1 MTFSEKLIE
10 LRKGAGETQ
19 DSLGESLGV
28 SGKTVSKWE
37 AAATEPDLSMIAA
50 LADHYQVSVD
60 ELLGRTKPMNLSQ
73 MIRAEV
79 QKTER
84 TERYSLLFQVTRDL
98 IGSLWPEGCT
108 TSPLKDC
115 VPTVTVPIDKQFRS
129 NYENSDCGMFT
140 YHTDNVRLGL
150 QVFRSPSDFAWILS
164 DKEKLADLFGLFGDP
179 DMFPLLYAINRADF
193 SEEFTAA
200 YLAEKSGVAVE
211 KVQQLLDSLL
221 PLGGIDN
228 QLRKGTLETLD
239 GEVTIY
245 TYYGA
250 GLLMGILSLMKI
262 LLDGWGG
269 SNCLSYNGICK
280 LIGEQGYEKV

>member
-1 MTFSEKLIE
+1 MTFSEKLTE
-10 LRKGAGETQ
+10 LRKAAGETQ
-19 DSLGESLGV
+19 DSLGEHLGV

-60 ELLGRTKPMNLSQ
+60 ELLGRTVPMNLSQ
-73 MIRAEV
+73 MLRAEV
-79 QKTER
+79 AKAER
-84 TERYSLLFQVTRDL
+84 TERYSLLFQLTRDL
-98 IGSLWPEGCT
+98 IGSLWHEGCPAA
-108 TSPLKDC
+108 PLQDC
-115 VPTVTVPIDKQFRS
+115 VPTVTVPADKNFRS
-129 NYENSDCGMFT
+129 NYENADCGMFT
-140 YHTDNVRLGL
+140 YHTDDVRLGL
-150 QVFRSPSDFAWILS
+150 QVFRAPTDFAWIQS
-164 DKEKLADLFGLFGDP
+164 DKEKLAELFALFADP
-179 DMFPLLYAINRADF
+179 DMFPVLYAINRADF

-211 KVQQLLDSLL
+211 KVEQLLDALV
-221 PLGGIDN
+221 PLGGIDA
-228 QLRKGTLETLD
+228 QLRKGSLETLD

-262 LLDGWGG
+262 LADGWGG

-280 LIGEQGYEKV
+280 LIGEAAEN